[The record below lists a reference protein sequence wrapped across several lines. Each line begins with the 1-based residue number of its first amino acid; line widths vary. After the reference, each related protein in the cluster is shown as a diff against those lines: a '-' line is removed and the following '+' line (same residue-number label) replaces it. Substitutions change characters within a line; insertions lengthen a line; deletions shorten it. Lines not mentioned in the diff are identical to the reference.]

1 MMAKY
6 LGLTCIGKNGWS
18 FRFGWAESP
27 ELGAKWL
34 RLQWFFPLK
43 RKGDLNSLASV
54 F

>member
-27 ELGAKWL
+27 ELELNGYGYSGS
-34 RLQWFFPLK
+34 LK